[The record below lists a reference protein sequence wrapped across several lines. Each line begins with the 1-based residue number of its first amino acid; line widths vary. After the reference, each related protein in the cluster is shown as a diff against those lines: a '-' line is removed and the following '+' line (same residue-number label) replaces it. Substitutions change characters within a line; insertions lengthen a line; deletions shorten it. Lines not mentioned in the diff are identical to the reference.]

1 MGAAALA
8 SVAARPTHKSA
19 TDPVKALLAALEAA
33 ADKPAHES
41 ERTGRAGGLE
51 QVRDT
56 CGRAQKPVAHRS
68 SRRPGSA

>member
-8 SVAARPTHKSA
+8 SFAARPTHKSA
-19 TDPVKALLAALEAA
+19 TDPVKALLPALEAA

-51 QVRDT
+51 R
-56 CGRAQKPVAHRS
+56 AHRPRTRS
-68 SRRPGSA
+68 ESNFDHVLLEL